1 MGHFKTKNMTW
12 QEYEKFV
19 FEQIKD
25 SFPNAV
31 CEFNSKVFGKYSRG
45 ERQCDVLV
53 TQNIAGEKIKIL
65 VDAKYYSKKID
76 VKAVEDFISMC
87 NDVDVSEG
95 ILVTPKGYSELAY
108 NRAENDPSQIILDI
122 LSLEDLHHLQGYM
135 AIPYSGEFGCLIQ
148 PAFGWIIDANQWFG
162 NLAWSYRKGFDF
174 NRAYKEKE
182 FSYFNIWNTIEDPL
196 TSKELFEQQV
206 ELLAETSTVIE
217 NTIETFNE
225 GDKVLTTRKT
235 IIENYLA
242 PEYACAVEYD
252 GFIFFGVLVSE
263 NNRETVNFKKLIK
276 VIGQSLPINIDYAPH
291 NTV

>member
-1 MGHFKTKNMTW
+1 MTW
-12 QEYEKFV
+12 QEYEKLV
-19 FEQIKD
+19 FENIKE
-25 SFPNAV
+25 SFPDAT
-31 CEFNSKVFGKYSRG
+31 CEFNNKVLGKYSKG

-53 TQNIAGEKIKIL
+53 TQTIAGETFRTLI
-65 VDAKYYSKKID
+65 DAKYYSKKVD

-87 NDVDVSEG
+87 SDVDASEG

-135 AIPYSGEFGCLIQ
+135 AIPYAGNHGCIIQ
-148 PAFGWIIDANQWFG
+148 PAFGWIIDANRWFG

-174 NRAYKEKE
+174 DKAYKEKE
-182 FSYFNIWNTIEDPL
+182 FSYFNIWNTKKDPL
-196 TSKELFEQQV
+196 TPTELLEQQV
-206 ELLAETSTVIE
+206 ELLSETSTVHE
-217 NTIETFNE
+217 NIIETFEE
-225 GDKVLTTRKT
+225 GGKLLTTRKT

-263 NNRETVNFKKLIK
+263 NNRESVNFKKLKK
-276 VIGQSLPINIDYAPH
+276 VVAQSLPIKVKHTAP
-291 NTV
+291 